1 MMPLKK
7 RHREVPLPSPPGA
20 SSTPPS
26 VDVDLSLDR
35 TKPIDL
41 TTTPP
46 AATATTVLDDYAD
59 EGPSDGPADDGGA
72 KRQQQQHLSDDP
84 SRPEA
89 YEVRYPH
96 VPPEE
101 LLCDSETGK
110 WIVTSMTRDRKRK
123 VGTIEVCMDASG
135 TGRAWFCDAAT
146 HQHIKYRLVPD
157 PEWSASVAQPAP
169 LVILDPSYATND
181 KLWRVARYGDD
192 GFAWSACC
200 RRRHD
205 ETLGWYSEWG
215 SNDPDFK
222 GVMLWT
228 KTLPRGA
235 STGRRKHGRGG
246 GRR

>member
-20 SSTPPS
+20 SNTPPS
-26 VDVDLSLDR
+26 VEVNLSLDR

-46 AATATTVLDDYAD
+46 AATAATVLDDYAD

-157 PEWSASVAQPAP
+157 PARLRLEHIARLAREGDVA
-169 LVILDPSYATND
+169 LVRA
-181 KLWRVARYGDD
+181 RVGTVGGARRARGVER
-192 GFAWSACC
+192 ARA
-200 RRRHD
+200 RKAQRIHRALVD
-205 ETLGWYSEWG
+205 E
-215 SNDPDFK
+215 F
-222 GVMLWT
+222 
-228 KTLPRGA
+228 RG
-235 STGRRKHGRGG
+235 HGRERARGVVRFERHRSLG
-246 GRR
+246 PRARSPSLSIDARAS